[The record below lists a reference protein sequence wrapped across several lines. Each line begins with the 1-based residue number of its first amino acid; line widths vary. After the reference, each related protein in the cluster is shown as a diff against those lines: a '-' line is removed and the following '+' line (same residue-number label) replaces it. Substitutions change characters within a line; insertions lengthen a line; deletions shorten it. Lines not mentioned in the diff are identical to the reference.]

1 MAGLD
6 PAIHVFDLRL
16 QFQVVYACDIGE
28 RSDAVLRTA
37 KRGHDEQPNAP
48 FMMGIVLIAAIAE
61 NGVIGR
67 GNALPWRVRSD
78 LKHFRALTLD
88 KPVIIGRKTYLSI
101 GKPLPGRTTI
111 VVSRDRNFAAAGIV
125 VTASLD
131 AALAAARG
139 DALRRGANAIVVA
152 GGAEIYAQAMPF
164 AARLAITRVRKK
176 VDGDAHFPLI
186 DPKIWRETACEEHAP
201 AAEDE
206 AAFAFVNYERIN

>member
-1 MAGLD
+1 M
-6 PAIHVFDLRL
+6 
-16 QFQVVYACDIGE
+16 E
-28 RSDAVLRTA
+28 
-37 KRGHDEQPNAP
+37 
-48 FMMGIVLIAAIAE
+48 IVLVAAIAE

-125 VTASLD
+125 VAPSLD
-131 AALAAARG
+131 AALATGRG
-139 DALRRGANAIVVA
+139 DALRRGVNTIVVA
-152 GGAEIYAQAMPF
+152 GGAEIYAQAMPL
-164 AARLAITRVRKK
+164 AARLAITKIHK
-176 VDGDAHFPLI
+176 NVDGDARFPSI
-186 DPKIWRETACEEHAP
+186 DPKVWRETACEVRVP